1 MAKRKYD
8 DCFLKPEITQ
18 AGEYQIFKMK
28 GKDTRGFDW
37 QVRLAPVTAKTYPA
51 ADLIETA
58 NADRVEMYLGGE
70 PPNIEKVYGEMEVS
84 IGKEK
89 EKFVVDKPTLI
100 YVPKGVPVSH
110 KIVKKP
116 EKTTFMLNFTLTP
129 PYVAPKAK
137 KGGK

>member
-18 AGEYQIFKMK
+18 AGEYQIFTMK

-37 QVRLAPVTAKTYPA
+37 KVRLAPITPKTYPA
-51 ADLIETA
+51 EIPETVDT
-58 NADRVEMYLGGE
+58 DRVEMYLGGIS
-70 PPNIEKVYGEMEVS
+70 PNIEKVSGEMEVS
-84 IGKEK
+84 LGKEK
-89 EKFVVDKPTLI
+89 EKFNVDKPTLVYI
-100 YVPKGVPVSH
+100 PKGVPVTH

-116 EKTTFMLNFTLTP
+116 ETTTFMLNFTLTP
-129 PYVAPKAK
+129 KYEAPKAK